1 MNILLI
7 SMPFASAHF
16 ASMGLSS
23 LSAVLARAGIA
34 CDIRYLNLAFRN
46 FVKNPEPYDE
56 LTEHYLLG
64 EWVFGREL
72 FGAAWADSRRG
83 GLSAISVAIRSDRA
97 IKEPESLIDQIWQF
111 RQSAGVFLDRCM
123 AAIESD
129 NYDIIGFTSVFD
141 QQIASLALAQRIKA
155 RYPEKTIVFGGANC
169 QAEMGQAMMQHFPFV
184 DWVISGDG
192 EDAFMQTIKRFC
204 NHEPLAGIAGLTYR
218 ENNSVIGQG
227 TSKVMDLNELPYPDF
242 SDYFQAIAQWAPDLK
257 DKVPLSIELSRGCW
271 SAAKSQCIFCGI
283 HSQLNAYRH
292 KSPERAVQE
301 IKDLVTAYGVA
312 DVWVIDSN
320 LPLNYYKTVLPA
332 LSVQA
337 QKLDGFFVETKA
349 TIEREKLQI
358 LKQTGA
364 TAFQPGIESLNTE
377 MLQYMC
383 KGTTLLQNI
392 RLLKW
397 AREYGLPPAWNF
409 IHSFPGEN
417 PDAYQQMAALV
428 PYLVHLQPPI
438 HVGPVILQRFSPL
451 YVDLERWKL
460 SGIRASQAYEF
471 VYPFAQEELNQLAYT
486 FACDETANDSPADYL
501 TDVTREIMLWKELW
515 HHDEPPLLAYAWTDQ
530 GDMVVYD
537 TRPIHKHDCTHLER
551 PLALALQACDTGAT
565 LTEISAQV
573 KNDLGVMNYPGDRYL
588 LEGMELLEIDGFI
601 LREKDSFLSLVYP
614 LEAYR
619 KNNESFLAYL
629 LERSQKKNGY
639 KEV

>member
-1 MNILLI
+1 MNVLLI
-7 SMPFASAHF
+7 SMPFTSARF

-23 LSAVLARAGIA
+23 LSAVLTRAGIA

-46 FVKNPEPYDE
+46 FVKNPEPYDDLAE
-56 LTEHYLLG
+56 RYLLG

-72 FGAAWADSRRG
+72 FGAAWANSRRG
-83 GLSAISVAIRSDRA
+83 GLAAISAAIRSDRA
-97 IKEPESLIDQIWQF
+97 IKEPEPLIDQI
-111 RQSAGVFLDRCM
+111 RQYRQVAGAFLDRCM
-123 AAIESD
+123 AAIDWD
-129 NYDIIGFTSVFD
+129 NYDLIGFTSVFD

-155 RYPEKTIVFGGANC
+155 SDPEKIIVFGGANC
-169 QAEMGQAMMQHFPFV
+169 QAEMGQAMMKHFSFV

-192 EDAFMQTIKRFC
+192 EDALVQTIKRFF
-204 NHEPLAGIAGLTYR
+204 NHETLAGIAGLTYR
-218 ENNSVIGQG
+218 ENNRVIDQG

-271 SAAKSQCIFCGI
+271 SAAKSQCVFCGI
-283 HSQLNAYRH
+283 HSQLHAYRH
-292 KSPERAVQE
+292 KNPARAVQE
-301 IKDLVTAYGVA
+301 INDLVTAYGVA
-312 DVWVIDSN
+312 NVWVIDSN
-320 LPLNYYKTVLPA
+320 LPLNYYKTVLPV

-337 QKLDGFFVETKA
+337 QKLDSFFVETKA
-349 TIEREKLQI
+349 TIEREKLQV

-364 TAFQPGIESLNTE
+364 TSFQPGIESLDTE

-392 RLLKW
+392 RILKW
-397 AREYGLPPAWNF
+397 AREYGLPPGWNF

-417 PDAYQQMAALV
+417 PAAYRRMAALV

-451 YVDLERWKL
+451 YADPERWKL
-460 SGIRASQAYEF
+460 TGIRASQAYEF

-486 FACDETANDSPADYL
+486 FACDEITDDVLPDYL
-501 TDVTREIMLWKELW
+501 TDVTREIMLWKERW

-537 TRPIHKHDCTHLER
+537 TRPIRKHDCTHLER
-551 PLALALQACDTGAT
+551 PLALALQACDAGAT
-565 LTEISAQV
+565 LAEISAQV
-573 KNDLGVMNYPGDRYL
+573 KNALDETNYPGDAYL
-588 LEGMELLEIDGFI
+588 RDGMQLLASAGFI
-601 LREKDSFLSLVYP
+601 LSEKDSFLSLVYP
-614 LEAYR
+614 LEAYQ
-619 KNNESFLAYL
+619 KNNGSFLAYL